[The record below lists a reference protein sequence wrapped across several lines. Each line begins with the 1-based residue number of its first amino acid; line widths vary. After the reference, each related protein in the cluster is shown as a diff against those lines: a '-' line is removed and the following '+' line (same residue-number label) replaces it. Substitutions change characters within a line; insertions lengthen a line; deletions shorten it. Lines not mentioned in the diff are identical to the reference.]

1 MTTMRMPRLPFRPA
15 PWTVLLLPLVL
26 IPACRT
32 DPPPTRPESRDGPH
46 GSPPGTILPVQVL
59 YWDEAEDLFGGPQRW
74 TWVQAG
80 PAGGED
86 GPAAGTVELQWDAGP
101 KRFARTRP
109 ARWMF
114 PIGLKYPLEIRLTPE
129 DTLRWHPFRWIIRD
143 AKTPP
148 APLVRIPVDS
158 PDYPDL
164 LGFTRALTAGLF
176 DEVVRRWPGE
186 PVPVRAGDHVSG
198 DVDLSECL
206 RVAVGIW
213 NDDPHDPWFVLDEEA
228 TWGVRLVHYTDALLS
243 PPLRVQLTRRDGRG
257 NPIRMNILAGRNY
270 DDATDS
276 VYVVRAMVHELVH
289 TRLLWGH
296 STDRR
301 HSVWGAAPPL
311 VGAPSVDERKAA
323 QLLRGLP
330 EGLDLKLYRPVSAGG

>member
-1 MTTMRMPRLPFRPA
+1 MRMPRFPFRPA
-15 PWTVLLLPLVL
+15 PGPVLLMLLLPLV
-26 IPACRT
+26 PGCRT
-32 DPPPTRPESRDGPH
+32 DPLLTRPDGSVPPP
-46 GSPPGTILPVQVL
+46 GSPPGTVLPVQVL
-59 YWDEAEDLFGGPQRW
+59 HWDEAEDLFARPHRW
-74 TWVQAG
+74 AWIQAG
-80 PAGGED
+80 RDGGAP

-109 ARWMF
+109 ARWVF
-114 PIGLKYPLEIRLTPE
+114 SCGLKYPLEILLTPE
-129 DTLRWHPFRWIIRD
+129 DTLGWHPFRWIISD

-148 APLVRIPVDS
+148 VPLVRIPVES

-164 LGFTRALTAGLF
+164 LGFTRALTSGLF

-186 PVPVRAGDHVSG
+186 PVPVRVGDHVSG
-198 DVDLSECL
+198 DVDLSACL
-206 RVAVGIW
+206 RTAVGIW
-213 NDDPHDPWFVLDEEA
+213 NDDPHDPWFVLEEDA
-228 TWGVRLVHYTDALLS
+228 GWGVRLVHYPDALLS
-243 PPLRVQLTRRDGRG
+243 PPLRVQLTRRDGHG
-257 NPIRMNILAGRNY
+257 NPLRMNILAGRNY

-289 TRLLWGH
+289 TRMLWGH